1 MVSLL
6 NNGTMRLRNPGLV
19 ASDFTNGMS
28 SEKSHQHET
37 HQTSHIL
44 GFYSLQ
50 RSHRYIHNRSSKSI
64 QSMQTGTSQVKH
76 QTPGLEYSR
85 WRTLRQ
91 TSRTVL
97 SCPSLPLSPS
107 LSPAGLIARYKR
119 QQWQSSCP
127 IEACRCCCA
136 GRYIWYRPGGFWRTA
151 PRCGTRSARSRRTLR
166 IARSG
171 IGAPKMHHVEVAL
184 AQAG

>member
-119 QQWQSSCP
+119 PPNFAGSIAAVSISS
-127 IEACRCCCA
+127 
-136 GRYIWYRPGGFWRTA
+136 GGFA
-151 PRCGTRSARSRRTLR
+151 VVTRPPASSSRQ
-166 IARSG
+166 I
-171 IGAPKMHHVEVAL
+171 P
-184 AQAG
+184 AQTSHSQQPCP

>member
-107 LSPAGLIARYKR
+107 LSPAGRIAKYKR
-119 QQWQSSCP
+119 PPNFAGSIAAVSISSGGLAVVTSPPASSSRQMPAQTSHYQQPCS
-127 IEACRCCCA
+127 
-136 GRYIWYRPGGFWRTA
+136 
-151 PRCGTRSARSRRTLR
+151 
-166 IARSG
+166 
-171 IGAPKMHHVEVAL
+171 
-184 AQAG
+184 